1 MVSLIS
7 EASTLRE
14 PTEFKRIQDL
24 LKAASDGVL
33 QSAAKL
39 TNNDVTAI
47 TEQLLPLGTSA
58 NSIFARHA
66 RETFVATRADATI
79 DENVAIQR
87 DLDETVANLVSE
99 AEGGVK
105 RSTAM
110 LNETLDHSRLLLLI
124 VVFISIIAAVGVGI
138 LYVQRRLVQRLISI
152 SNAMRLLASRD
163 VDTALPSI
171 STSDE
176 MGEMSRAL
184 QVLHAGEMER
194 RKLIQRERA
203 EQIAQHGRAISIDT
217 IIDEFR
223 ATATSVV
230 TTLADHATAMET

>member
-1 MVSLIS
+1 LVSLIS

-24 LKAASDGVL
+24 LKAASDGVR

-39 TNNDVTAI
+39 ANNDVTAI

-124 VVFISIIAAVGVGI
+124 VVFISIIAAVGAALSSGCKSHSANPRQGTPSSAGPAACCSYSETFHI
-138 LYVQRRLVQRLISI
+138 YLDFPHLWLVLELRSFQTSSLVIV
-152 SNAMRLLASRD
+152 D
-163 VDTALPSI
+163 VSALPI
-171 STSDE
+171 AAW
-176 MGEMSRAL
+176 GAH
-184 QVLHAGEMER
+184 VL
-194 RKLIQRERA
+194 
-203 EQIAQHGRAISIDT
+203 S
-217 IIDEFR
+217 
-223 ATATSVV
+223 
-230 TTLADHATAMET
+230 

>member
-1 MVSLIS
+1 LVSLIS

-24 LKAASDGVL
+24 LKAASDGVR

-39 TNNDVTAI
+39 ANNDVTAI

-110 LNETLDHSRLLLLI
+110 LNEALDHSRLLLLI

-138 LYVQRRLVQRLISI
+138 LYVQRRLVQRLVSI
-152 SNAMRLLASRD
+152 SNVMRLLASGQR
-163 VDTALPSI
+163 SER
-171 STSDE
+171 SS
-176 MGEMSRAL
+176 
-184 QVLHAGEMER
+184 AGRFPFFPRQHPTMCGPLRMR
-194 RKLIQRERA
+194 RKNSAFQSTQSTTKPLTPEVSSIAPQTLRA
-203 EQIAQHGRAISIDT
+203 GS
-217 IIDEFR
+217 
-223 ATATSVV
+223 
-230 TTLADHATAMET
+230 